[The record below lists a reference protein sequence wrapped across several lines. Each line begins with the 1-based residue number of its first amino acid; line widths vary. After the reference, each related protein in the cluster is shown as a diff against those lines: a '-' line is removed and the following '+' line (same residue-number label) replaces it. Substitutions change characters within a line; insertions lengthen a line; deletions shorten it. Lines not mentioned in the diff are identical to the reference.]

1 MFRTYYSRPPFFM
14 VITAPTAEALDRK
27 VQEIDAR
34 LTAAGFAANSHRA
47 GAVVPRHSSLLD
59 LPRRRNGVGA
69 FFGLSGCG
77 TNSGEAR

>member
-1 MFRTYYSRPPFFM
+1 MADSVQIIR
-14 VITAPTAEALDRK
+14 AL
-27 VQEIDAR
+27 VGGLVAR

-77 TNSGEAR
+77 TNSGVAR